1 MLFYPMGL
9 QSKPQGSKSVVPAVG
24 YGVNNSD
31 YSKPPDHSLMVK
43 LHIKDRT
50 TCYYL
55 AHESIFITLG
65 A

>member
-50 TCYYL
+50 TCY
-55 AHESIFITLG
+55 
-65 A
+65 